1 MTTHFWLG
9 GSIAKRA
16 LNCPGSLQYK
26 SSGSSAAADRGTLL
40 HEAMTRLTTGH
51 WPKAEH
57 AVGFS
62 WMNQIPTHR
71 PTIQEDML
79 IDGSTV
85 YNVLYRTT
93 DGLLNIG
100 AINKAHAERVVAAL
114 NASSHVYID
123 VAQSEK

>member
-1 MTTHFWLG
+1 
-9 GSIAKRA
+9 
-16 LNCPGSLQYK
+16 
-26 SSGSSAAADRGTLL
+26 
-40 HEAMTRLTTGH
+40 
-51 WPKAEH
+51 
-57 AVGFS
+57 
-62 WMNQIPTHR
+62 MNQIPTHR
-71 PTIQEDML
+71 PTIQEDL
-79 IDGSTV
+79 LTDGSTV